1 MAPAQIDPVREY
13 RRDVRDNLWV
23 GVIFGVLLV
32 LVGLVEGDGLT
43 IVGAML
49 IVLVALRYWTVDLV
63 PDRLIAE
70 RLEERERASPQGPS
84 PPPH

>member
-1 MAPAQIDPVREY
+1 MAPAQIDPIREY
-13 RRDVRDNLWV
+13 RRDASVNLWV
-23 GVIFGVLLV
+23 GGIFGLLLI
-32 LVGLVEGDGLT
+32 LVGLVEGDWLT

-70 RLEERERASPQGPS
+70 RLEDRKRASPQVPS

>member
-1 MAPAQIDPVREY
+1 MAPAQIDPIREY
-13 RRDVRDNLWV
+13 RRDARDNLWV
-23 GVIFGVLLV
+23 GGIFGLLLV
-32 LVGLVEGDGLT
+32 LVGLVEGDSLT

-70 RLEERERASPQGPS
+70 RLEERKRASPQVPS